1 MKRLLTLIAATL
13 LSLAPLSAC
22 QVRQSENTSATIVHA
37 EEQRIKASVV
47 NVTDGDTIKVKIEK
61 KEETVRMLLVDT
73 PETKHPKLGVQPFG
87 PEASAF
93 TKKLLTGKAV
103 ELEKDVGDARDK
115 YGRLLMYVYVDGKSV
130 QEQLLKKGLA
140 RVAYIF
146 PPNIKHVDKYREIQK
161 KAQKAGI
168 GIWSIENYVREDGF
182 HGEVKNGSKPK
193 QPVQQSTSKK
203 VIKGNINSKG
213 EKIYHVPGGQ
223 FYQKTT
229 AEVWFSTEAEA
240 KAAGYRKSMR

>member
-1 MKRLLTLIAATL
+1 MKRLLTLIAAVL
-13 LSLAPLSAC
+13 LAFAPLSVY
-22 QVRQSENTSATIVHA
+22 QNENGKSASVSMAHA
-37 EEQRIKASVV
+37 AESRIKATVVSVI
-47 NVTDGDTIKVKIEK
+47 DGDTIKVKIGK
-61 KEETVRMLLVDT
+61 KEETVRMLLIDT

-130 QEQLLKKGLA
+130 QEQLLQKGLA
-140 RVAYIF
+140 RVAYVF
-146 PPNIKHVDKYREIQK
+146 APNVKYVGKYQEIQK
-161 KAQKAGI
+161 KAQKAEI
-168 GIWSIENYVREDGF
+168 GIWSIENYVQEDGF
-182 HGEVKNGSKPK
+182 HGEVKKDSKPK
-193 QPVQQSTSKK
+193 SVQQPTDKK

-223 FYQKTT
+223 FYEKTI
-229 AEVWFSTEAEA
+229 AEQWFSSEAEA
-240 KAAGYRKSMR
+240 KAAGYRKSKR